1 MGSGEQL
8 DATIRPA
15 TIVKSNTAAVGVLA
29 PVGNGASK
37 AVTEETAEAA
47 REVIDALGIG
57 AAFLGSHRLRPPSK
71 AVAARHPKDQWRH
84 SMPAPLLRPVRTY
97 ASRGTDAGRTQ

>member
-15 TIVKSNTAAVGVLA
+15 TIVKSNTAALGVLA

-47 REVIDALGIG
+47 REVIDALGS
-57 AAFLGSHRLRPPSK
+57 ALPF
-71 AVAARHPKDQWRH
+71 
-84 SMPAPLLRPVRTY
+84 
-97 ASRGTDAGRTQ
+97 